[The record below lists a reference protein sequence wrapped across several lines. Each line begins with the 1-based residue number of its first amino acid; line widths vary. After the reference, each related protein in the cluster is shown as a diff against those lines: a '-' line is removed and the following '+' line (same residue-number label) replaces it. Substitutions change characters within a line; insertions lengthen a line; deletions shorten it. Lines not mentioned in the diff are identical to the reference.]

1 MKGFKQQEDFKGIF
15 LVTLWRLDSN
25 GARVKGME
33 LLELWILPRRAG
45 CVLVGWIQGEAAGK
59 KRPGWTEGIDFGDR
73 AMGLTDD

>member
-1 MKGFKQQEDFKGIF
+1 MKDFKQQEDFKGIF

-45 CVLVGWIQGEAAGK
+45 CVLVVRFKERQRERRDQVGQRG
-59 KRPGWTEGIDFGDR
+59 
-73 AMGLTDD
+73 